1 MFALGSSAYPNF
13 CAFGHYLDRMLAEL
27 GGERITRLGIGDE
40 LCGQEQ
46 SFYEWSAEVFEQ
58 ACEVFC
64 LTDELDMNVVTRLA
78 AQKPLQWCKE
88 NVRLDDENINSNDDE
103 IDNEF
108 DDDVTKESKR
118 IQQGNKFFYFVFHLY

>member
-1 MFALGSSAYPNF
+1 
-13 CAFGHYLDRMLAEL
+13 MLAEL

-46 SFYEWSAEVFEQ
+46 SFYEWSATVFEQ

-64 LTDELDMNVVTRLA
+64 LTDELDMNVVTRMA

-88 NVRLDDENINSNDDE
+88 NVLLDDDEDGENP
-103 IDNEF
+103 
-108 DDDVTKESKR
+108 DDDNQLNNDLKESKR
-118 IQQGNKFFYFVFHLY
+118 IQQALSKLSNNKKID